1 MAEFINRIVN
11 KIGTDKILH
20 FMGGMN
26 ITSGTIILF
35 NGFMPLFLLV
45 LLGVILTC
53 GLEIIKESYLD
64 SYFDKLDILYTV
76 LGSLI
81 PLILIL
87 LNKLFIW
94 LL

>member
-35 NGFMPLFLLV
+35 NGLMPFFLLV

-53 GLEIIKESYLD
+53 GLEIIK
-64 SYFDKLDILYTV
+64 
-76 LGSLI
+76 
-81 PLILIL
+81 
-87 LNKLFIW
+87 
-94 LL
+94 

>member
-1 MAEFINRIVN
+1 
-11 KIGTDKILH
+11 
-20 FMGGMN
+20 MGGMN

-35 NGFMPLFLLV
+35 NGLMPFFLLV

-53 GLEIIKESYLD
+53 SLEIIKESYLD
-64 SYFDKLDILYTV
+64 SHFDKLDILYTV